1 MTPGRGT
8 RLAPDIDFVFFDD
21 GVGKQ
26 LFAHFLQRGAGFPGI
41 ALGKVKIDDF
51 ALADFADLLESQP
64 VQRMPDGLAL
74 RIEHAILQGDE
85 NAGFH
90 NLRRTAASFFLPR
103 SRERWRAAPEG
114 ADPNPLSASLPPA
127 QGRGCSAPS
136 PQAGEENN
144 ASSASISVIAPARGL
159 SLPPAPIRA

>member
-26 LFAHFLQRGAGFPGI
+26 LFAHFLQRGAGFAGI

-90 NLRRTAASFFLPR
+90 GYRTSTGPLTSPCTDSGMMPRRFATS
-103 SRERWRAAPEG
+103 E
-114 ADPNPLSASLPPA
+114 
-127 QGRGCSAPS
+127 
-136 PQAGEENN
+136 
-144 ASSASISVIAPARGL
+144 
-159 SLPPAPIRA
+159 